1 MTGFGDCCL
10 KGIVKADTSSR
21 GEKND
26 NESRTVLRVILFI
39 FVAYIFNTWIFVF
52 VMIYLFVRRV
62 LNKKQPKAVIDFPR
76 CHLVV
81 LMFKKT
87 LDKIPFS
94 SR

>member
-1 MTGFGDCCL
+1 MRVEQFFG
-10 KGIVKADTSSR
+10 SSY
-21 GEKND
+21 
-26 NESRTVLRVILFI
+26 LYLLL
-39 FVAYIFNTWIFVF
+39 IFNTWIFVF

-62 LNKKQPKAVIDFPR
+62 LNKKQMKAVIDFPR

>member
-52 VMIYLFVRRV
+52 VMIYLFVR
-62 LNKKQPKAVIDFPR
+62 ATYY
-76 CHLVV
+76 
-81 LMFKKT
+81 T
-87 LDKIPFS
+87 LARIRNQLRS
-94 SR
+94 VS